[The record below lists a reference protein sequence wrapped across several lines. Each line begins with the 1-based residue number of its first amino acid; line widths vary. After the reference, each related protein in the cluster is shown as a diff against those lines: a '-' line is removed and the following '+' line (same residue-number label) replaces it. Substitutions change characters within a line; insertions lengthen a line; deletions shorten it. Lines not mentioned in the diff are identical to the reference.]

1 MGKQQI
7 RRVVTRLR
15 RLWTLTRD
23 SVKRRIIRVTNYL
36 NRGLPL
42 PPDKLIYLVLGSE
55 DISWFLRSGEL
66 GVKSMQEILENKG
79 LSLDEF
85 EAILDFGCGV
95 GRVMRH
101 LHHINGPC
109 LFGTDYNQD
118 LIAWCHKNLK
128 FADFR
133 TNPLVGPLD
142 YQDERFDFIYA
153 LSVFTHLSEPQ
164 QDFWIKELSRVI
176 KPGGYLFLTVHGK
189 EFYLPQILVEDR
201 ERFLQGELVVYGGER
216 EGSNICTAFHPE
228 EYVRRKM
235 AKDLI
240 IVDFVPQG
248 AAGNPRQDVYLFQN
262 PALSFAR

>member
-1 MGKQQI
+1 
-7 RRVVTRLR
+7 
-15 RLWTLTRD
+15 
-23 SVKRRIIRVTNYL
+23 
-36 NRGLPL
+36 
-42 PPDKLIYLVLGSE
+42 
-55 DISWFLRSGEL
+55 
-66 GVKSMQEILENKG
+66 
-79 LSLDEF
+79 
-85 EAILDFGCGV
+85 
-95 GRVMRH
+95 MRH